1 MKALKYVTHLQL
13 SEACRNLTVHCA
25 IVLAAVASIGGRAG
39 TAATLYATAS
49 ADSSNPNGRIFELD
63 YTAGTILN
71 TFNGP
76 AGFTIGDGYTGAAY
90 RSATNELYIAD
101 GLGSNNIVRI
111 NPATGAVNG
120 SFPAPT
126 GSSSVDGLE
135 FVGDSLFALKV
146 GGADVAVIN
155 PDTGTLITTLPS
167 SNFSFGQGGLTSV
180 GGAFYSRGAANT
192 SIVKRNLDTGL
203 TISSF
208 ATPNNEAVLGL
219 ASDSIDLFA
228 ASGAGVIYRLNPDNG
243 QVLDSRTYGINF
255 DSLAGNQGTV
265 PGDYNNN
272 GFVESDDYVVWRKNE
287 GTNNLLPNDGGLP
300 GPIGP
305 GHYNQ
310 WRANFG
316 KVGGISTG
324 ATSSATGSG
333 RRVADVIPEPNM
345 FLLAVTLAAATLI
358 ARHRHRQKTRSRR
371 T

>member
-1 MKALKYVTHLQL
+1 MKARKYATQLQL

-25 IVLAAVASIGGRAG
+25 IGLAAVASIGERAG
-39 TAATLYATAS
+39 TAAILYATAS
-49 ADSSNPNGRIFELD
+49 ADAANPNGRIFKLD

-90 RSATNELYIAD
+90 RSATDELYITD
-101 GLGSNNIVRI
+101 GLGSNSIFRI

-135 FVGDSLFALKV
+135 FVGDGNTLYALKV
-146 GGADVAVIN
+146 GGADIAMIN

-167 SNFSFGQGGLTSV
+167 SNNSFGQGGLTSV
-180 GGAFYSRGAANT
+180 GGALYSRGVANT
-192 SIVKRNLDTGL
+192 TIVERNLVTGL
-203 TISSF
+203 TNSSF

-219 ASDSIDLFA
+219 ASDKIDLFA
-228 ASGAGVIYRLNPDNG
+228 ASSAGVIYRLDPATG
-243 QVLDSRTYGINF
+243 QMLDSRAYGIAF
-255 DSLAGNQGTV
+255 DSLAAGQPPV

-272 GFVESDDYVVWRKNE
+272 GLAEAADYVVWRKNE

-300 GPIGP
+300 GPIGT

-316 KVGGISTG
+316 KTGGSGTG
-324 ATSSATGSG
+324 AGSSATGSG
-333 RRVADVIPEPNM
+333 REVADVVPEPNT
-345 FLLAVTLAAATLI
+345 FVAAVTLAAAILI
-358 ARHRHRQKTRSRR
+358 ARYRHWQ
-371 T
+371 